1 MREKRKKS
9 NALITLSALLVCP
22 RKLILFILVFPLIEK
37 HSHFCYSG
45 GWMKLF
51 SLPKDK
57 AKKPARRKLIR
68 EDVLLAQRI
77 KQLRKGRGLTQEE
90 LSDILGMN
98 TLYITQ
104 VEAKQ
109 QGVSLP
115 MVYRIAKVLNIP
127 LRELFSF

>member
-1 MREKRKKS
+1 
-9 NALITLSALLVCP
+9 
-22 RKLILFILVFPLIEK
+22 
-37 HSHFCYSG
+37 
-45 GWMKLF
+45 MKLF

-57 AKKPARRKLIR
+57 AKKPARRKLTR

-77 KQLRKGRGLTQEE
+77 KQVRKERGLTQAE

-98 TLYITQ
+98 IVYIAQ

-109 QGVSLP
+109 QGLSLP

-127 LRELFSF
+127 LKELFSF

>member
-1 MREKRKKS
+1 MGEKRKNS
-9 NALITLSALLVCP
+9 NALIIISTLLACS
-22 RKLILFILVFPLIEK
+22 RRLIQFIHVFPLIEK
-37 HSHFCYSG
+37 HGHFCYSEK
-45 GWMKLF
+45 WMKLF

-57 AKKPARRKLIR
+57 AKKPARRKLAK
-68 EDVLLAQRI
+68 EDVLLAARI
-77 KQLRKGRGLTQEE
+77 TQLRKARGLTQEE

-115 MVYRIAKVLNIP
+115 MVYRIAKVLNVP

>member
-1 MREKRKKS
+1 
-9 NALITLSALLVCP
+9 
-22 RKLILFILVFPLIEK
+22 
-37 HSHFCYSG
+37 
-45 GWMKLF
+45 MKLF

-57 AKKPARRKLIR
+57 AKKPARRKLTK

-77 KQLRKGRGLTQEE
+77 KQVRKERGLTQAE

-98 TLYITQ
+98 IVYIAQ

-109 QGVSLP
+109 QGLSLP

-127 LRELFSF
+127 LKELFSF